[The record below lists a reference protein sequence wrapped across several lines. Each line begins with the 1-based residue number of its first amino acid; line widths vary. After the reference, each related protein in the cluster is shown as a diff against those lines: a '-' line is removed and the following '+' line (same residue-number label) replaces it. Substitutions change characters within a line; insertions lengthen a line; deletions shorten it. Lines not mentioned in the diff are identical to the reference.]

1 MEGRPES
8 RAEDSPPA
16 TPPRASSPNPSRYV
30 DTRWGELEVEM
41 GLAVEQEMAM
51 LKVTSPHQAGVSRVS
66 IEEESEQDAADD
78 RERLRRLG
86 SDSDSDEDDESLGRR
101 AARANDALADLG
113 RAKEQAK
120 ARIAQ
125 VRSVAAERAEKSTRH
140 ILLYAHPASMQAEEL
155 RKSMSP

>member
-1 MEGRPES
+1 V
-8 RAEDSPPA
+8 
-16 TPPRASSPNPSRYV
+16 N
-30 DTRWGELEVEM
+30 RWGN
-41 GLAVEQEMAM
+41 
-51 LKVTSPHQAGVSRVS
+51 QAGVSRVS

-125 VRSVAAERAEKSTRH
+125 VRSVAAERAEKSTRCATLA
-140 ILLYAHPASMQAEEL
+140 LLSQHRCWEL
-155 RKSMSP
+155 CSLRRAKSTLGAIRL